1 MHRHSTIKVI
11 WFSEN
16 SSHIYANIHRSRVLF
31 LVSRHLALS
40 HFKEAQLTVQSL
52 SNEPSGEHTHADCA
66 AVTFHGDVD
75 PRGQEQAS
83 EAVVEDLVSLQRGRS
98 VVRDFDA

>member
-1 MHRHSTIKVI
+1 MTFI
-11 WFSEN
+11 
-16 SSHIYANIHRSRVLF
+16 
-31 LVSRHLALS
+31 
-40 HFKEAQLTVQSL
+40 
-52 SNEPSGEHTHADCA
+52 HTHTHIGPCHSLDESKDADCA